1 MTLKS
6 VNNSSPQLSDNNHIV
21 AANIEKKSR
30 MQIGKMKEEFL
41 LTPEELDERKI
52 IYASCR
58 NYKTLNDYR
67 ELRTKLLKI
76 SSNNNFICM
85 ISSISQDAGTTQVA
99 INLAASIALDR
110 SKTAVIID
118 CNIHDAKLNDYFK
131 VTPRLV
137 FTSFLEL
144 DTDDMEEII
153 YPSGIPR
160 IRMIPVGIRT
170 EHAAEYFSS
179 EKMELFMARI
189 KQRYPDRFIILDAP
203 PIGLYA
209 EGQILASL
217 CDFAVLVVRYG
228 QSNSEQV
235 QAGIDII
242 STDKLAGLIFNN

>member
-6 VNNSSPQLSDNNHIV
+6 VNNDNTQLSDNNHIV

-30 MQIGKMKEEFL
+30 MQICKMKEEFL

-52 IYASCR
+52 IYASCS

-67 ELRTKLLKI
+67 ELRTNLLKI
-76 SSNNNFICM
+76 SNNNNFICM
-85 ISSISQDAGTTQVA
+85 ISSINQDAGTTAIA

-118 CNIHDAKLNDYFK
+118 CNIHVSRLNDYFK
-131 VTPRLV
+131 ETPRLGL
-137 FTSFLEL
+137 TNFLAQ
-144 DTDDMEEII
+144 DTDDMEDII

-160 IRMIPVGIRT
+160 VRMIPVGIRT

-179 EKMELFMARI
+179 EKMELFMSRI

-217 CDFAVLVVRYG
+217 CDFAILVVRYG
-228 QSNSEQV
+228 QSNTAQV